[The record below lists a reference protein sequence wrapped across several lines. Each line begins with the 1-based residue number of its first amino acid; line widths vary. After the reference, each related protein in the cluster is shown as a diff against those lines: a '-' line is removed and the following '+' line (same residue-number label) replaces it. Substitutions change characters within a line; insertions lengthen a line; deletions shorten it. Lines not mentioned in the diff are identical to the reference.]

1 MYLNISERLMAKYDE
16 LTYKFE
22 KGMPDHQDGL
32 IIGKTIYLRPG
43 QSAIELAATISEEI
57 AHYLTSVGDI
67 TDLDSPTN
75 QKQEKRARDIGAVML
90 VSPYDIID
98 CFEAGCVSIWE
109 CAEHLQVS
117 EVTFKDAVKWYAR
130 KWNGIKTE
138 NDYTLLFQP
147 NGTVAVLKSFH
158 NF

>member
-1 MYLNISERLMAKYDE
+1 MYLNISERLMAEYDE

-57 AHYLTSVGDI
+57 AHYLTSVGNI
-67 TDLDSPTN
+67 TDLDNPTN
-75 QKQEKRARDIGAVML
+75 QKQEKKARDIGAVML

-138 NDYTLLFQP
+138 NNYTLLFQAD
-147 NGTVAVLKSFH
+147 GTVAVLKSF
-158 NF
+158 NSF